1 MCLTSSGQ
9 LLCFKK
15 NLTSLEVA
23 DAAFILKTDALKL
36 DSLSEKSADVLVVR
50 QFQRVHDQYARPADT
65 QHLVKAEPKDSTGPG
80 LLATHLFS
88 TVSRRQS
95 C

>member
-1 MCLTSSGQ
+1 MFLTSSGQ
-9 LLCFKK
+9 FFLFFFL
-15 NLTSLEVA
+15 NQTSLEVG
-23 DAAFILKTDALKL
+23 DAAFIQKKDALKL

-65 QHLVKAEPKDSTGPG
+65 PA
-80 LLATHLFS
+80 
-88 TVSRRQS
+88 S